1 MEWNAAVLQ
10 NHCGGSCSG
19 AIAMRAKLDL
29 LELSFGCNFS
39 WMESMECHLWNH
51 LHLLISHEYSILAIS
66 FLKSQIFQI
75 QVLHKRVQ
83 WMDISG
89 C

>member
-29 LELSFGCNFS
+29 LELSFGCDFS

-51 LHLLISHEYSILAIS
+51 LHLLISVNTVSLP
-66 FLKSQIFQI
+66 FDF
-75 QVLHKRVQ
+75 
-83 WMDISG
+83 
-89 C
+89 